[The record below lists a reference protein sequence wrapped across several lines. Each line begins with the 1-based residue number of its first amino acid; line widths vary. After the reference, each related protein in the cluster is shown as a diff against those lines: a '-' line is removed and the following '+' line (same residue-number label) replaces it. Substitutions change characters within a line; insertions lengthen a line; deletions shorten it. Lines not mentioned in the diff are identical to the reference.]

1 MYNII
6 KEQNETFNGLGG
18 TNAPNAKTT
27 PRTGGGFVNV
37 TDSLTNAA
45 NSVANITNAF
55 ANLKSAKNSGQEQQ
69 PVYVYNGQ
77 TATETGSGTN
87 NAKAD
92 KGMSDYL
99 PWIIGGGVLLVGLML
114 MNKKR

>member
-27 PRTGGGFVNV
+27 LKTGGAFVNV

-55 ANLKSAKNSGQEQQ
+55 ANLKTAKNSGQEQQ

>member
-18 TNAPNAKTT
+18 TNAPDAKTT
-27 PRTGGGFVNV
+27 PRAGGRFVNV

-69 PVYVYNGQ
+69 PMYVYNGQ

-99 PWIIGGGVLLVGLML
+99 PWIIGGGVLLFGLVL
-114 MNKKR
+114 INKKR

>member
-18 TNAPNAKTT
+18 TNAPNTKTT
-27 PRTGGGFVNV
+27 PKTGAAFVNV

-55 ANLKSAKNSGQEQQ
+55 ANLKTAKNSGQEQQ

-77 TATETGSGTN
+77 TETETGGGTN

>member
-18 TNAPNAKTT
+18 TNAPNTKTAKT
-27 PRTGGGFVNV
+27 GEAFSNV
-37 TDSLTNAA
+37 ANSITNAA

-55 ANLKSAKNSGQEQQ
+55 ANLHNANNSGNNGGQ
-69 PVYVYNGQ
+69 PVYVYNGGQ
-77 TATETGSGTN
+77 NTASGTGQTN
-87 NAKAD
+87 TEKD

-99 PWIIGGGVLLVGLML
+99 PWIIGGGVLLVGLVL
-114 MNKKR
+114 MNKKK